1 MKELVSF
8 WLLTLV
14 LVVIVLVS
22 VLGNLLVCLAV
33 KTDKNLRKLSNLFL
47 VSLAIADLLVRMDDC
62 FHLPTFLCV
71 RLPFLLCHLLLLM
84 ILLESGPWVE
94 KHARF
99 G

>member
-1 MKELVSF
+1 MKELVTF

-47 VSLAIADLLVRMDDC
+47 VSLAIADLLVRVSDY
-62 FHLPTFLCV
+62 FSLHTFSYA
-71 RLPFLLCHLLLLM
+71 RLPFSLCHLLLLT
-84 ILLESGPWVE
+84 I
-94 KHARF
+94 
-99 G
+99 

>member
-62 FHLPTFLCV
+62 FHL
-71 RLPFLLCHLLLLM
+71 
-84 ILLESGPWVE
+84 S
-94 KHARF
+94 RF
-99 G
+99 FMC

>member
-47 VSLAIADLLVRMDDC
+47 VSLAIADLLVRVNDIS
-62 FHLPTFLCV
+62 TFISSLELGC
-71 RLPFLLCHLLLLM
+71 PFRYAICHY
-84 ILLESGPWVE
+84 
-94 KHARF
+94 
-99 G
+99 

>member
-47 VSLAIADLLVRMDDC
+47 VSLAIADLLVRMEDY
-62 FHLPTFLCV
+62 FNLPNFSCV
-71 RLPFLLCHLLLLM
+71 RLPFSLCHLLLLT
-84 ILLESGPWVE
+84 I
-94 KHARF
+94 
-99 G
+99 